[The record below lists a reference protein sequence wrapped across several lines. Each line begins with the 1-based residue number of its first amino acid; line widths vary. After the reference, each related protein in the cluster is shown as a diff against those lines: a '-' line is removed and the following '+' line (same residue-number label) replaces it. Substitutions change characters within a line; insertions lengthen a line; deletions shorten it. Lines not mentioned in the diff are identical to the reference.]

1 MVAGALVFGVLATMN
16 AAGYRYG
23 VADQAFYV
31 PAVLRHLDPSLYPQ
45 DGWIIASQAKLLIFD
60 ELFAAAH
67 RATGVPLP
75 WMFFGGYVATMAA
88 LFGAL
93 VAFGRSIYASGWTVA
108 ALVFAATLRHRIT
121 KTGANTLEGHFHPR
135 MLAFAIGV
143 FALAAV
149 MRRRTAIAVGLIA
162 IAGVLHPTTAIFFA
176 AWVGVALLVN
186 EPALRRPLAIAAGA
200 AVVIGAIAL
209 ASGIIPLSFARM
221 DDQWMAAFAEKDYI
235 FPTAWN
241 FEAWL
246 LNLIYPVIIVIAWR
260 ARVRAGV
267 AHPNEA
273 GVVAGCLALV
283 GIFLATLPFVAM
295 RSALIVQLQIS
306 RVFWMADLLAIAYV
320 IWAIAALVPSPLPL
334 SHRRGVEKKASP
346 LLWERGQGERGPT
359 APAAWRAQALAVV
372 LALVAAGRGW
382 YVLTVEH
389 AGRPLVELDLPADDW
404 RDVSAWLR
412 SHTPKEAQVLADP
425 GHAFKYGLSLRV
437 SAERDVFL
445 EDVKDASIAFYDR
458 RIALRVLERRAA
470 WHAADV
476 DANQTISAADRLQDL
491 TSRYDLS
498 YVVTEQPLP
507 LPEAYRNARF
517 HVYGPLQR

>member
-1 MVAGALVFGVLATMN
+1 VKPGGLHPGAPGPRVGAPGLAIAGALVFGALATMN

-23 VADQAFYV
+23 VADQAFYE
-31 PAVLRHLDPSLYPQ
+31 PAVLRHLDPSLDPQ
-45 DGWIIASQAKLLIFD
+45 DGWMIGSQAKLLIFD

-88 LFGAL
+88 LYAAL

-176 AWVGVALLVN
+176 AWVGVALVVN

-200 AVVIGAIAL
+200 AVVAGAIVL
-209 ASGIIPLSFARM
+209 ATGIIPLSFARM
-221 DDQWMAAFAEKDYI
+221 DERWMAAFAEKDYI
-235 FPTAWN
+235 FPTAWDL
-241 FEAWL
+241 EAWAL
-246 LNLIYPVIIVIAWR
+246 HLIYPVIIVFASR
-260 ARVRAGV
+260 ARRRAGV

-273 GVVAGCLALV
+273 GIVAGCLALI
-283 GIFLATLPFVAM
+283 GIFLVTLPFVAM
-295 RSALIVQLQIS
+295 RSALVVQLQIS
-306 RVFWMADLLAIAYV
+306 RVFWMADLLAVAYV
-320 IWAIAALVPSPLPL
+320 IWAIAEG
-334 SHRRGVEKKASP
+334 RRGAAAAHP
-346 LLWERGQGERGPT
+346 GPI
-359 APAAWRAQALAVV
+359 WRAQALAVV

-382 YVLTVEH
+382 YVLAVEH
-389 AGRPLVELDLPADDW
+389 PGRPLVELDLPADDW
-404 RDVSAWLR
+404 TDASRWLR
-412 SHTPKEAQVLADP
+412 THTPKDAQVLAAP
-425 GHAFKYGLSLRV
+425 GHAFKYGTTVRV

-445 EDVKDASIAFYDR
+445 DDVKDAAIAFYDR
-458 RIALRVLERRAA
+458 KIAL
-470 WHAADV
+470 
-476 DANQTISAADRLQDL
+476 
-491 TSRYDLS
+491 
-498 YVVTEQPLP
+498 P
-507 LPEAYRNARF
+507 
-517 HVYGPLQR
+517 

>member
-1 MVAGALVFGVLATMN
+1 VAEPAARRLALPILLAGALVFGVLATMN

-31 PAVLRHLDPSLYPQ
+31 PAVLRHLDPALYPQ
-45 DGWIIASQAKLLIFD
+45 DGWMIGSQAKLLIFD

-88 LFGAL
+88 LYGAL
-93 VAFGRSIYASGWTVA
+93 IAFGRLVYASGWTVA

-143 FALAAV
+143 FALTAV
-149 MRRRTAIAVGLIA
+149 MRRRPAIAVGLVA

-176 AWVGVALLVN
+176 AWVGVALMVN
-186 EPALRRPLAIAAGA
+186 EPALRRPLAVAAGA
-200 AVVIGAIAL
+200 AVVAGAIVL
-209 ASGIIPLSFARM
+209 ATGLMPLSFARM
-221 DDQWMAAFAEKDYI
+221 DERWVAAFAEKDYI
-235 FPTAWN
+235 FATGWTL
-241 FEAWL
+241 EAWL
-246 LNLIYPVIIVIAWR
+246 LNLIYPVIIVVAYR

-273 GVVAGCLALV
+273 GIVAGCLALI
-283 GIFLATLPFVAM
+283 GIFLATLPLVAL

-306 RVFWMADLLAIAYV
+306 RVFWMADMLAVVYV
-320 IWAIAALVPSPLPL
+320 IWAIAEGT
-334 SHRRGVEKKASP
+334 RRAV
-346 LLWERGQGERGPT
+346 
-359 APAAWRAQALAVV
+359 APQRWPRAQALAIV
-372 LALVAAGRGW
+372 LALLAVGRGW

-389 AGRPLVELDLPADDW
+389 AGRPLVELDLPAGEW

-412 SHTPKEAQVLADP
+412 THTPKGAQVLADP
-425 GHAFKYGLSLRV
+425 GHAFKYGISLRV

-445 EDVKDASIAFYDR
+445 EDVKDAAIAFYDR
-458 RIALRVLERRAA
+458 HLALRVLERRAA
-470 WHAADV
+470 WQASDADG
-476 DANQTISAADRLQDL
+476 DQAISPADRLQDL

>member
-1 MVAGALVFGVLATMN
+1 MVFGVFGALVFGVLATMN

-31 PAVLRHLDPSLYPQ
+31 PAVLRQLDPGLYPQ
-45 DGWIIASQAKLLIFD
+45 DGWMIGSQAKLLIFD

-88 LFGAL
+88 LYGAL
-93 VAFGRSIYASGWTVA
+93 VAFGRTIYASWWAVA
-108 ALVFAATLRHRIT
+108 ALVFASTLRHRIT

-149 MRRRTAIAVGLIA
+149 MRRRTTIAVGLVA

-176 AWVGVALLVN
+176 VWVGIALMVN
-186 EPALRRPLAIAAGA
+186 EPSLRRPLAIAAVA
-200 AVVIGAIAL
+200 AAIGGAIVL
-209 ASGIIPLSFARM
+209 ATGIIPLSFTRM
-221 DDQWMAAFAEKDYI
+221 DEQWMAAFAEKDYI
-235 FPTAWN
+235 FPTGWDI
-241 FEAWL
+241 EAWL
-246 LNLIYPVIIVIAWR
+246 LNLLYPVIIVIAYR
-260 ARVRAGV
+260 ARRRAGG
-267 AHPNEA
+267 AQPNEA
-273 GVVAGCLALV
+273 GIVAGCLALV
-283 GIFLATLPFVAM
+283 GIFLATLPFVAL

-306 RVFWMADLLAIAYV
+306 RVFWMADLLAIVYV
-320 IWAIAALVPSPLPL
+320 IWAIAEATPHPSPLPA
-334 SHRRGVEKKASP
+334 SGARGI
-346 LLWERGQGERGPT
+346 R
-359 APAAWRAQALAVV
+359 RAQALAVV
-372 LALVAAGRGW
+372 LALVAIGRGW

-389 AGRPLVELDLPADDW
+389 PGRPLVELDLPADDW
-404 RDVSAWLR
+404 QDVSAWLR
-412 SHTPKEAQVLADP
+412 THTPKDAQVLADP
-425 GHAFKYGLSLRV
+425 GHAFKYGTTLRV
-437 SAERDVFL
+437 SARRDVYL
-445 EDVKDASIAFYDR
+445 DDVKDAAIAFYDR

-470 WHAADV
+470 FQAADV
-476 DANQTISAADRLQDL
+476 DGDGTISAADRLGDL

-498 YVVTEQPLP
+498 YVVTEQVLP